1 MFMHLHL
8 ACHLGAIDGSRGEQE
23 QQQRPLPWLHVHDER
38 DEDETQR

>member
-23 QQQRPLPWLHVHDER
+23 HQQRPLPLHVRDER